1 MMYGYRVAPNTNVH
15 YYPAQPTQTMPM
27 TPSGYMYHA
36 GVSQPAG
43 SPMTDSGVPQTA
55 AGSPITAAGVPVAPG
70 TLPMEQSYIENI
82 LRLNLGKHATIY
94 MTFEGNREWNAK
106 IFSGILEAAGR
117 DHIIISD
124 PDTGKRYLLL
134 MVNLDYITFDE
145 ELNYNLPFGSM
156 TDRPDRKSVV

>member
-1 MMYGYRVAPNTNVH
+1 MMYEYRVTPNANAYH
-15 YYPAQPTQTMPM
+15 YPAQPMQTGP
-27 TPSGYMYHA
+27 TAPPGYMYHSGIPQSA
-36 GVSQPAG
+36 GT
-43 SPMTDSGVPQTA
+43 PMSASGIPQTA
-55 AGSPITAAGVPVAPG
+55 SGAPIPATGVPTAPG
-70 TLPMEQSYIENI
+70 TLPLERSYIENI

-124 PDTGKRYLLL
+124 SESGKRYLLL

-145 ELNYNLPFGSM
+145 ELNYDLPFGTM
-156 TDRPDRKSVV
+156 GR